1 MTMTERD
8 RRALLILGG
17 ALVVMAIFY
26 FWPDPKVEV
35 VGGGTSDVKSA
46 ATRLDRVRR
55 EAALLPVR
63 EESKQKTAV
72 ALAQL
77 EKGLIAAD
85 SAPQAQAQ
93 LLQIVRRVAKLQ
105 SPGFDIKQNQFGQ
118 VRPYGNDYA
127 QVLLTISM
135 DCQIEQLVNLLSDL
149 ASQPELLALED
160 LHISATNNKQKSIPV
175 QMTISGLTKG
185 SLLKIQGVSG
195 L

>member
-26 FWPDPKVEV
+26 FWPEPKVNV
-35 VGGGTSDVKSA
+35 VGGASDVKSA

-63 EESKQKTAV
+63 EESKQKTAA

-118 VRPYGNDYA
+118 VRPYGTDYA

-135 DCQIEQLVNLLSDL
+135 DFQIEQLVNLLSDL